1 MDPVHTHTKGE
12 KKKIYDASVAA
23 TSSIAQSLIFI
34 CFSVVVV
41 VVSVFWVRTKH
52 YF

>member
-1 MDPVHTHTKGE
+1 MDPVHTHTHTKGE
-12 KKKIYDASVAA
+12 KKRFTMRQWQLLLV
-23 TSSIAQSLIFI
+23 AQSLIFI
-34 CFSVVVV
+34 CFSVVV